1 MALVKAKMSFYHD
14 EVGTRALDE
23 MFEVQNEQLVSKL
36 EQAGYV
42 QRVEGQA
49 LQAFEQTK
57 VLEQEVGK
65 RNALTNEA
73 VSMASHEHNQKTLKD
88 QENFAQVRQQTSH
101 YAVEQEINR
110 LQQAGDN
117 LKAQQ
122 LQQTL
127 DQAKQ
132 QQQEQN
138 RTQMNQQA
146 NQQTKKFS
154 EAMSSMSQVQMEGNT
169 EIAQA
174 EQAGANEASSK
185 PATANAKKANK

>member
-14 EVGTRALDE
+14 KVGTRALDE
-23 MFEVQNEQLVSKL
+23 MFEVQNEGLVSEL
-36 EQAGYV
+36 EQAGYI
-42 QRVEGQA
+42 QRVEGEA
-49 LQAFEQTK
+49 LNAYEQTK
-57 VLEQEVGK
+57 TLEQEVGK

-73 VSMASHEHNQKTLKD
+73 VSMASHEHNQQTLKQ
-88 QENFAQVRQQTSH
+88 QETFAQQRQQTSQYH
-101 YAVEQEINR
+101 VEQEIAR

-127 DQAKQ
+127 DQARQ

-138 RTQMNQQA
+138 RTQSQNMN
-146 NQQTKKFS
+146 
-154 EAMSSMSQVQMEGNT
+154 EAQKIARAQSATNQVQTEGNSQ
-169 EIAQA
+169 IAQA

-185 PATANAKKANK
+185 PATAKKANR